1 MDPKVTQKQ
10 IHTAF
15 QSLDS
20 LTLTWIEKLT
30 TVWNAYKK
38 GEPTCRLLHE
48 FFEIS
53 RNPFVSVLQAIVH
66 CRGFH
71 LGNKQNSLPCTV
83 MEEFS
88 SWSQKKHSNLSHLL
102 KTDIKLLAFDVAVQ
116 QKNET
121 LRKLIVQTY
130 QMNMDK
136 QLFVVPILTLVQEGK
151 YKEACQCAVMLE
163 LYEEFKIEDFVIP
176 LIFQD
181 KYPVAEKFLM
191 GNRDH
196 QLKVV
201 TFLDDLL
208 GQKNIRNEFDATVR
222 RLNISNV
229 DSFHLQAKPLGKLIF
244 KIVKAFDLPSTVCP
258 NLMINKAKGVLHFLL
273 KKHYVDKSINQESWN
288 EMVLEAV
295 GTNLVLQLFLV
306 ECLLC
311 VCKREALKWTETFKI
326 PKHLWPY
333 GLKKYDESES
343 VKDTSGPQQNI
354 SNSTNSGR
362 KDGNFYKLPILES
375 EIQVVDKPE
384 TFRKF
389 LNVIRNKK
397 INMVGV
403 DAEWKPCFGFG
414 YKENTLS
421 LFQVATKQKVYILD
435 IPSLNS
441 SAPTPMWCSFMTDF
455 IGNSKLLKLG
465 FNVAGDLSILK
476 NTLSKSH
483 SLSIPLGFMENSFLD
498 LDALW
503 KTLVRSYNFKFPYS
517 SSASSSSSSSG
528 GLSTLIELCMGKTL
542 DKSDRFSNWEQ
553 RPLRNSQIVYAALDA
568 FCLLEA
574 YNVIVREC
582 QSQGIQIVDVVES
595 LMNKNVFARKL
606 ESNCQRPKSVV
617 SKWRKKNSNKK
628 KEVKKM
634 SLADYRIILDTTLF
648 GVGKELRKCGV
659 DTIILKRSDVPPI
672 IRPSSSSES
681 LRVFTQRR
689 ENLLKKTYEA
699 VYVLKSNR
707 LRDQIT
713 EMLNLLNTKLP
724 PQNTQSRCLECN
736 DCNFHKVPQREMLE
750 LVKRNSELPPAEEFT
765 DSECEYGYYDDCQ
778 DENGHG
784 SQQRSNNEYL
794 IRTETIP
801 YSVVFKKKLFYV
813 CNRCGSCFWPNS
825 HKGTGFRGFVGPP

>member
-1 MDPKVTQKQ
+1 
-10 IHTAF
+10 
-15 QSLDS
+15 
-20 LTLTWIEKLT
+20 
-30 TVWNAYKK
+30 
-38 GEPTCRLLHE
+38 
-48 FFEIS
+48 
-53 RNPFVSVLQAIVH
+53 
-66 CRGFH
+66 
-71 LGNKQNSLPCTV
+71 
-83 MEEFS
+83 
-88 SWSQKKHSNLSHLL
+88 
-102 KTDIKLLAFDVAVQ
+102 
-116 QKNET
+116 
-121 LRKLIVQTY
+121 
-130 QMNMDK
+130 
-136 QLFVVPILTLVQEGK
+136 
-151 YKEACQCAVMLE
+151 
-163 LYEEFKIEDFVIP
+163 
-176 LIFQD
+176 
-181 KYPVAEKFLM
+181 
-191 GNRDH
+191 
-196 QLKVV
+196 
-201 TFLDDLL
+201 
-208 GQKNIRNEFDATVR
+208 
-222 RLNISNV
+222 
-229 DSFHLQAKPLGKLIF
+229 
-244 KIVKAFDLPSTVCP
+244 
-258 NLMINKAKGVLHFLL
+258 
-273 KKHYVDKSINQESWN
+273 
-288 EMVLEAV
+288 
-295 GTNLVLQLFLV
+295 
-306 ECLLC
+306 
-311 VCKREALKWTETFKI
+311 
-326 PKHLWPY
+326 
-333 GLKKYDESES
+333 
-343 VKDTSGPQQNI
+343 
-354 SNSTNSGR
+354 
-362 KDGNFYKLPILES
+362 
-375 EIQVVDKPE
+375 
-384 TFRKF
+384 
-389 LNVIRNKK
+389 
-397 INMVGV
+397 MVGV

-483 SLSIPLGFMENSFLD
+483 SLSIPLGFMEHSFLD
-498 LDALW
+498 LDVLW
-503 KTLVRSYNFKFPYS
+503 KTLVRSYNFKFPYA
-517 SSASSSSSSSG
+517 SAASSSSSSG
-528 GLSTLIELCMGKTL
+528 GLSTLIELCLGKTL

-553 RPLRNSQIVYAALDA
+553 RPLRNSQIVYAGEYLCSYLRRIAEFNGLSLMCSFCLLALDA

-595 LMNKNVFARKL
+595 LMNKNVFSRTL
-606 ESNCQRPKSVV
+606 ESNCRRPKSMV
-617 SKWRKKNSNKK
+617 SKWKKKKINKK

-634 SLADYRIILDTTLF
+634 SLADYRIVLDTTLF

-689 ENLLKKTYEA
+689 EDLLKKTYEA

-707 LRDQIT
+707 LKDQIT

-724 PQNTQSRCLECN
+724 PENTQSRCLVSIEKSDLCLFYGSFYQMVKVHCSLQECN

-750 LVKRNSELPPAEEFT
+750 LVKRQLQPAEEFT
-765 DSECEYGYYDDCQ
+765 DSECEYGYYNDCQ